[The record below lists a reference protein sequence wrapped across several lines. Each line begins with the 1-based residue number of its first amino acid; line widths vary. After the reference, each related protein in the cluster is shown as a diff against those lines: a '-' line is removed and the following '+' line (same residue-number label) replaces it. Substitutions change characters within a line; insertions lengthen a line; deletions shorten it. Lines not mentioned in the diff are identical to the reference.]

1 MTNDE
6 AGRLMPDV
14 ILGALLGL
22 AGTAWMVP
30 RSDSRRTPGIAA
42 GALVGLAAVVRPY
55 ALLGLLLL
63 AADALARRALRPRL
77 PWLAA
82 GLAVVAL
89 PLLLWYAIDTGDPL
103 FRVRVVSSI
112 YGSGVIAEGARLGY
126 YPGLMWTPW
135 HATGLHPLLLT
146 GCMGIALM
154 GPGRDRLRLL
164 AWIGAFFLF
173 LQFGS
178 MSLTDWVPILKR
190 LRFLTPLSLPAAV
203 LIGSVLAGLGGWT
216 GEQRFW
222 TSSTGWIRR
231 GLRAGITLGLLGLIA
246 LCVWRV
252 DLDRNKRVP
261 RYEAFEM
268 VSARLLE
275 EPATPVLVDHWR
287 TAIRLAHHL
296 HFEAGAYYYRDA
308 DDRVRM
314 DREHLPPDSRLGYL
328 RWYPMVDEIPAAFIV
343 VDREALADAMAL
355 AREGRTYAEGD
366 IPLYAAEPPAGWILE
381 LEHAG
386 LRLYRSPGP

>member
-1 MTNDE
+1 VE
-6 AGRLMPDV
+6 G
-14 ILGALLGL
+14 
-22 AGTAWMVP
+22 
-30 RSDSRRTPGIAA
+30 
-42 GALVGLAAVVRPY
+42 
-55 ALLGLLLL
+55 
-63 AADALARRALRPRL
+63 LARRSLRPRL
-77 PWLAA
+77 PWIAA
-82 GLAVVAL
+82 GLAIVIL
-89 PLLLWYAIDTGDPL
+89 PLLLWYEIDTGDPF
-103 FRVRVVSSI
+103 FRVSVVSSI

-135 HATGLHPLLLT
+135 HATGLHPLLLV
-146 GCMGIALM
+146 GCVGISVL

-178 MSLTDWVPILKR
+178 MSLTSWVPILKR
-190 LRFLTPLSLPAAV
+190 LRFLTPISLPAAV

-216 GEQRFW
+216 RETRIW
-222 TSSTGWIRR
+222 TPSTGWLRW
-231 GLRAGITLGLLGLIA
+231 GLRTGLALGLLGLIA
-246 LCVWRV
+246 LCIWRV
-252 DLDRNKRVP
+252 DLDRGQRVP

-275 EPATPVLVDHWR
+275 EPTTPVFVDHWR

-296 HFEAGAYYYRDA
+296 HFEAGAHYYHDA

-314 DREHLPPDSRLGYL
+314 DRENLPSESRLGYL
-328 RWYPMVDEIPAAFIV
+328 RWYPAADELPAVFIV
-343 VDREALADAMAL
+343 VDGEALAGAMSL
-355 AREGRTYAEGD
+355 ASEARTYAEGD
-366 IPLYAAEPPAGWILE
+366 IPLYAAEPPPGWTLE